1 MSELSRLMY
10 VSSSYMLSD
19 DLLKKILEQSR
30 SNNEKKQITGVL
42 CAGGGHFVQVLE
54 GKEPDLIRLYSKI
67 LDDPRHHDCA
77 IIGLAPID
85 ERMFDKWSMG
95 FIEKSSEDVALRRLQ
110 LLDYR
115 LHQYQGDVI
124 MSALKAFLSML
135 REK

>member
-1 MSELSRLMY
+1 
-10 VSSSYMLSD
+10 MLSKH
-19 DLLKKILEQSR
+19 LLEKILVQSR
-30 SNNEKKQITGVL
+30 SNNEKQQITGVL

-54 GKEPDLIRLYSKI
+54 GKECDLIRLYSKI
-67 LDDPRHHDCA
+67 MDDPRHHDCA
-77 IIGLAPID
+77 IIGIAPID

-95 FIEKSSEDVALRRLQ
+95 YIEKSSEDMNFRRLE